1 MKVGGDVFVETL
13 ILLYIGEE
21 PIEENLLKIAEI
33 KSNGFNFDE
42 KTFLTNLKEGKRD
55 IKNMDISLSFKLI
68 QLTCGLE
75 QKQNFLNNSCV
86 WSKRCP
92 IEKQNNLEHLLYKY
106 KLERNDLVHE
116 FSSLGLISNE
126 EFIERKNQ
134 NLKHIFDIVRK
145 VGEKAELSSDEVESW
160 IKRIET
166 EVDKFCEQ
174 IGIVND
180 SPSVAMPKSGT
191 SSMSEAQLRHT
202 VNSTLRSISAC
213 QETQRMFSNQN
224 FGVRNQ
230 QKFPENLS
238 ASLAVNNALLK
249 AYAQTDVDQN
259 RSKPLE
265 KSNRLYWVDKLIK
278 TPAQAMQTST
288 FWKDFG
294 KSLDLG
300 LLVYRNISH
309 PTATGIREPGR
320 TRYSSTRYS
329 STSTATHY
337 QLSFHTASN
346 SQSFFNMAPDHQ
358 SAFHTVSRSQ
368 SSFHTA
374 PDYQSAFPITSHPT
388 ANYPSTPNCTSTE
401 TKCSEQHSTTTEA
414 KCGEQHRTASETKC
428 SEPNRTATEAK
439 CTGAGEV
446 GGNIPTSLLLPSDY
460 QVEIL
465 STSEESPILNTC
477 FGLFLDFISFFMSSK
492 IFKIIRNKPTSAGN
506 SDF

>member
-1 MKVGGDVFVETL
+1 
-13 ILLYIGEE
+13 
-21 PIEENLLKIAEI
+21 
-33 KSNGFNFDE
+33 
-42 KTFLTNLKEGKRD
+42 
-55 IKNMDISLSFKLI
+55 MDISLSFKLI

-166 EVDKFCEQ
+166 EVDKFCKQ
-174 IGIVND
+174 IGIVNNP
-180 SPSVAMPKSGT
+180 PSAAMPKSGT
-191 SSMSEAQLRHT
+191 SSMSEAQLRYT

-309 PTATGIREPGR
+309 PTATGIREPGIRAPGIRAPGIRAPAPQR
-320 TRYSSTRYS
+320 TTSYPFTPLLTPSHSSTWRQT
-329 STSTATHY
+329 TSQPFT
-337 QLSFHTASN
+337 L
-346 SQSFFNMAPDHQ
+346 
-358 SAFHTVSRSQ
+358 
-368 SSFHTA
+368 
-374 PDYQSAFPITSHPT
+374 FPVPSH
-388 ANYPSTPNCTSTE
+388 PSTP
-401 TKCSEQHSTTTEA
+401 
-414 KCGEQHRTASETKC
+414 HRTTSQPFPSLLTLQPIILPHQTAPQRKPNAVNSTAPQRKQNVVN
-428 SEPNRTATEAK
+428 STVPQVKQNAVNRTAPQLRLNAFFLCSYEA
-439 CTGAGEV
+439 GAGEV

-465 STSEESPILNTC
+465 STSEESPILKYLLLTLSR
-477 FGLFLDFISFFMSSK
+477 FYIILHVQQDF
-492 IFKIIRNKPTSAGN
+492 
-506 SDF
+506 